1 MSILKSFRM
10 ILLVVI
16 MLIAIFFVVKNPDQ
30 RVDINLMFFPT
41 QENVLLVEVLFY
53 SLLLGIAL
61 GYSVAGLKILELQ
74 AQVRAAKRSR
84 GNLES
89 ELTAL
94 RNLPLEDA
102 EPRVGEGHSS

>member
-1 MSILKSFRM
+1 MGLLKSFRM
-10 ILLVVI
+10 IMLVAI

-41 QENVLLVEVLFY
+41 REGVLLVEVLFY

-61 GYSVAGLKILELQ
+61 GYSIAALKIFELQ
-74 AQVRAAKRSR
+74 AQVRGAKRSR
-84 GNLES
+84 HQLES

-94 RNLPLEDA
+94 RNLPLDDA
-102 EPRVGEGHSS
+102 DRALSEVDEP

>member
-1 MSILKSFRM
+1 MKSFRM
-10 ILLVVI
+10 VLLVVV

-41 QENVLLVEVLFY
+41 RENVLLVEVLFY
-53 SLLLGIAL
+53 ALLLGIAV
-61 GYSVAGLKILELQ
+61 GYSIAGLKILELQ
-74 AQVRAAKRSR
+74 SQVRAAKKSR
-84 GNLES
+84 GHLES

-102 EPRVGEGHSS
+102 EARAGEGHSP